1 MPIKFGTDG
10 WRGVIA
16 DDFTFDN
23 VRLCAQ
29 GTADMLAANGDDR
42 AVVVG
47 YDTRFGSERFAAAVA
62 EVFAGN
68 GLKVLLADRP
78 APTPAIGYNLVA
90 RDAGSGVVI
99 TASHN
104 PPEWNGYKFKPDYGG
119 SASPEIVA
127 ELERHVANAER
138 WGRSKTT
145 PLSEGVK
152 SGLVEYFDPE
162 PLYIDNMG
170 RLVDLDGIRRAGL
183 RVAVDSMHGSGA
195 GYFAKLVSGGS
206 TSAVELR
213 GERNPGFPGMVQPEP
228 LLHNLAGLIAQ
239 VVESYADVGLATDGD
254 ADRLGVV
261 DESGRFVTTLEAF
274 ALLCYYQLEVLGN
287 RGPLVR
293 SITMTSMI
301 DKLGK
306 TYGVPVHDTPV
317 GFKYLGPVMMREDAL
332 TAGEESGGYA
342 FRGNIPERD
351 GILSGLMLLDLMVRT
366 GKTVSELLSI
376 LKDTVGPHSY
386 DRIDL
391 HFDASQRDSI
401 ERRVGQAQPEELAG
415 QRVEEIDTRDGYRFV
430 LPDGYWA
437 LIRFSGTE
445 PLIRIY
451 AEGESPDMVQRMLSE
466 ARSLAGV

>member
-16 DDFTFDN
+16 EGFTFDN

-42 AVVVG
+42 TVVVG
-47 YDTRFGSERFAAAVA
+47 YDTRFASDRFAAAVA

-68 GLKVLLADRP
+68 GLRVILADRP

-90 RDAGSGVVI
+90 REAGSGVVI

-119 SASPEIVA
+119 SASPEIVD
-127 ELERHVANAER
+127 ELELHVANAER
-138 WGRSKTT
+138 KGMFKAT
-145 PLSEGVK
+145 PLAEGVK

-162 PLYIDNMG
+162 PLYLKNLG
-170 RLVDLDGIRRAGL
+170 RLVDLDGIRRADL
-183 RVAVDSMHGSGA
+183 RVVVDSMHGSGA
-195 GYFAKLVSGGS
+195 GYLARLVSGDR
-206 TSAVELR
+206 TSVVELR
-213 GERNPGFPGMVQPEP
+213 GERNPSFPGMVQPEP
-228 LLHNLAGLIAQ
+228 LPQNLAGLITEVAGPK
-239 VVESYADVGLATDGD
+239 ADVGLATDGD

-261 DESGRFVTTLEAF
+261 DENGRFVTTLEAF

-306 TYGVPVHDTPV
+306 EYGVPVFDTPV

-351 GILSGLMLLDLMVRT
+351 GILSGLMILDLMVRT
-366 GKTVSELLSI
+366 GKSVSELLSV
-376 LKDTVGPHSY
+376 LKDTVGPHHY
-386 DRIDL
+386 DRLDL
-391 HFDASQRDSI
+391 HFDAAEREAI
-401 ERRVGQAQPEELAG
+401 ERRVGSAQPRQLAG
-415 QRVEEIDTRDGYRFV
+415 RPVEQIDTRDGYRFV

-445 PLIRIY
+445 PLLRIY
-451 AEGESPDMVQRMLSE
+451 AEGESPEMVQALLSE
-466 ARSLAGV
+466 SQSLAGV

>member
-16 DDFTFDN
+16 EDFTFDN

-29 GTADMLAANGDDR
+29 GTAELLTANGDDR

-47 YDTRFGSERFAAAVA
+47 YDTRFGSERFATVAA

-90 RDAGSGVVI
+90 RGAGSGVVI

-119 SASPEIVA
+119 SASPKIVA
-127 ELERHVANAER
+127 ELEGHVGLAER
-138 WGRSKTT
+138 RGQFKNT
-145 PLSEGVK
+145 PLAEGVK

-162 PLYIDNMG
+162 PLYLENMG
-170 RLVDLDGIRRAGL
+170 RLVDLGGIRAAGL
-183 RVAVDSMHGSGA
+183 RVVVDSMHGSGA
-195 GYFAKLVSGGS
+195 GYFAKLISGGS
-206 TSAVELR
+206 TSVVEIR

-228 LLHNLAGLIAQ
+228 LPQNLAALIAELK
-239 VVESYADVGLATDGD
+239 ESKANVGLATDGD

-261 DESGRFVTTLEAF
+261 DENGRFVTTLEAF

-306 TYGVPVHDTPV
+306 AYGVPVYDTPV

-342 FRGNIPERD
+342 IRGNIPERD
-351 GILSGLMLLDLMVRT
+351 GVLSGLMLLDLIVRT
-366 GKTVSELLSI
+366 GKTVSELLSV
-376 LKDTVGPHSY
+376 LRDAVGPHSY

-391 HFDASQRDSI
+391 HFDASQREVI
-401 ERRVGQAQPEELAG
+401 EERVGQARPKEIAG
-415 QRVEEIDTRDGYRFV
+415 RQVEEIDTRDGYRFV

-451 AEGESPDMVQRMLSE
+451 AEGESPEMVQRMLSE
-466 ARSLAGV
+466 ARNLAGV

>member
-16 DDFTFDN
+16 EDFTFGN

-29 GTADMLAANGDDR
+29 GTADMLLAKGDDR
-42 AVVVG
+42 TVVVG
-47 YDTRFGSERFAAAVA
+47 YDTRFGSEQYAAAVA

-68 GLKVLLADRP
+68 GLRVLLADRP
-78 APTPAIGYNLVA
+78 SPTPAVGFNVVA
-90 RDAGSGVVI
+90 RGAGSGVVI

-127 ELERHVANAER
+127 ELEGYVGNAER
-138 WGRSKTT
+138 LGQSKVTA
-145 PLSEGVK
+145 LAEGVK

-162 PLYIDNMG
+162 PLYLENLG
-170 RLVDLDGIRRAGL
+170 RLVNLDRIRQTDL
-183 RVAVDSMHGSGA
+183 RVVVDSMHGSG
-195 GYFAKLVSGGS
+195 GGCLAKLVSGGS
-206 TSAVELR
+206 TSLVELR
-213 GERNPGFPGMVQPEP
+213 DERNPSFPGMVQPEP
-228 LLHNLAGLIAQ
+228 LPQNLAALIGE
-239 VVESYADVGLATDGD
+239 VSKSNADVGLATDGD

-261 DESGRFVTTLEAF
+261 DERGKFVTTLEAF

-301 DKLGK
+301 DKLGE
-306 TYGVPVHDTPV
+306 TYGVPVFDTPV
-317 GFKYLGPVMMREDAL
+317 GFKYLGPVMMHEDAL

-351 GILSGLMLLDLMVRT
+351 GILSGLMILDLMVRT
-366 GKTVSELLSI
+366 GKTVSELLSV
-376 LKDTVGPHSY
+376 LRDRVGPHHY
-386 DRIDL
+386 DRLDL
-391 HFDASQRDSI
+391 HFDAAEREAI
-401 ERRVGQAQPEELAG
+401 ARRVGSAQPQQLAG
-415 QRVEEIDTRDGYRFV
+415 RRVEDIDTRDGYRFV
-430 LPDGYWA
+430 LPEGYWT

-445 PLIRIY
+445 PLLRIY
-451 AEGESPDMVQRMLSE
+451 AEGDSPEMVRVLLSE